1 MPLEAVPVAS
11 RTNKEAN
18 PMTNPTANIIA
29 SQNDA
34 FRQCIVSNLATE
46 TQPNAPDGMVV
57 MTQRVSTLDVA
68 AQVSLLL
75 VVRNYSSFDPHND
88 PHGERD
94 FGAIDLHGTKWF
106 WKIDYYADA
115 SCEWGSED
123 PSDPAKCYRVL
134 TVMHASEY

>member
-1 MPLEAVPVAS
+1 
-11 RTNKEAN
+11 
-18 PMTNPTANIIA
+18 MTNPNTNKIA
-29 SQNDA
+29 DQNDA
-34 FRQCIVSNLATE
+34 FRKNIAPFLTTRSHSDS
-46 TQPNAPDGMVV
+46 PDGMVV
-57 MTQRVSTLDVA
+57 MTPRVSALGLA
-68 AQVSLLL
+68 EQFALLL
-75 VVRNYSSFDPHND
+75 VVRNYSSFDPDND

-123 PSDPAKCYRVL
+123 PSDPAKCYRAL